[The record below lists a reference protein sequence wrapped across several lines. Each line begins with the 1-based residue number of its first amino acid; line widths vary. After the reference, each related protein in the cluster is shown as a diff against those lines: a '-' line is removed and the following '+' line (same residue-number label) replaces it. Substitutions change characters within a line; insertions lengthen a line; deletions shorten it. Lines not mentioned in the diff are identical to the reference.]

1 MATPFAIHI
10 ADELLAQIR
19 RKLDAYDWDLL
30 PDTGGWTSGVGE
42 AGCVQQPFLH
52 RIWQLNPFRQEGD
65 LRKLWVYVLP
75 CSALVRAPFGADLSR
90 NPRNPAN
97 FREKDPRCQG

>member
-1 MATPFAIHI
+1 
-10 ADELLAQIR
+10 
-19 RKLDAYDWDLL
+19 
-30 PDTGGWTSGVGE
+30 
-42 AGCVQQPFLH
+42 
-52 RIWQLNPFRQEGD
+52 

-97 FREKDPRCQG
+97 FRQKDPRCQG